1 MKKRPLNTQN
11 RNSMEKNLPPLTATS
26 KTTINN
32 NKESLQIHTRRK
44 GLPLGPDS
52 LLWKYFD
59 YRMTLV
65 PGTGIKQLMMRD
77 IDAGVDQ
84 HSIFFDEIIERTY
97 RSMQQIGGTVFDKE
111 KGKEV
116 GKRIRDRHVNIKGI
130 NSLGE
135 RYHALN
141 PKLWSDTHI
150 TFADAVYQVAERFD
164 GNGLNDVEREVLWLE
179 MITWY
184 QQYGV
189 SDRYL
194 PRNYAEYKK
203 RSDEMAEEYI
213 LTSTAKR
220 ALEYAIKGTLPRP
233 NVIPAQFWS
242 LLDIPL
248 KPTANFL
255 GAIVISG
262 LPEKV
267 REKYKDEIPYSDTD
281 KFLVDTLERT
291 VKKVDWEKVPGWIR
305 YPDDAY
311 QAFRR
316 EGQYRGLSDEVYN
329 IGSTAIKNTCSAL
342 DGLLGNARLITK
354 KFKQ

>member
-1 MKKRPLNTQN
+1 MNPRDISIDHSISTPRN
-11 RNSMEKNLPPLTATS
+11 REY
-26 KTTINN
+26 
-32 NKESLQIHTRRK
+32 IHTIRR
-44 GLPLGPDS
+44 GAPLGPGS

-59 YRMTLV
+59 YRVSLV
-65 PGTGIKQLMMRD
+65 PATGIKQLMMLD
-77 IDAGVDQ
+77 IDAGVSQ
-84 HSIFFDEIIERTY
+84 HSQFFDEIIERTY
-97 RSMQQIGGTVFDKE
+97 RSMQQIGGTVFDNA
-111 KGKEV
+111 KGKEI
-116 GKRIRDRHVNIKGI
+116 GIRIRDRHINIKGI
-130 NSLGE
+130 NSVGE
-135 RYHALN
+135 WYHALN

-164 GNGLNDVEREVLWLE
+164 GNGLNDVEREILWLE

-194 PRNYAEYKK
+194 PRNYIEYKQ
-203 RSDEMAEEYI
+203 RSDEMSEEYI

-242 LLDIPL
+242 LLNVPL

-281 KFLVDTLERT
+281 KFAVDTLEYA
-291 VKKVDWEKVPGWIR
+291 VKKMDWEKVPGWIR
-305 YPDDAY
+305 YPEDAY

-316 EGQYRGLSDEVYN
+316 EGYYRGISDGVYN
-329 IGSTAIKNTCSAL
+329 IGSRAIRDTCSTL
-342 DGLLGNARLITK
+342 DSLLGNARLMSKSFTK
-354 KFKQ
+354 LIQD

>member
-1 MKKRPLNTQN
+1 MNPRDIFIDHSISNP
-11 RNSMEKNLPPLTATS
+11 RER
-26 KTTINN
+26 
-32 NKESLQIHTRRK
+32 EYIHSIRR
-44 GLPLGPDS
+44 GAPLGPDS

-65 PGTGIKQLMMRD
+65 PATGIKQLMMQD

-84 HSIFFDEIIERTY
+84 HSKFFDEIIERTY
-97 RSMQQIGGTVFDKE
+97 RSMRQISGTVFDKK

-116 GKRIRDRHVNIKGI
+116 GKRIRDRHLNIKGV
-130 NSLGE
+130 NSSGN

-164 GNGLNDVEREVLWLE
+164 GNGLNDVEREILWLE

-194 PRNYAEYKK
+194 PRNYTEYKQ
-203 RSDEMAEEYI
+203 RSDEMAEEYV

-220 ALEYAIKGTLPRP
+220 ALAYAIKGDIPRP
-233 NVIPAQFWS
+233 NVIPAPLWS
-242 LLDIPL
+242 ILNVPL

-262 LPEKV
+262 LPEQV
-267 REKYKDEIPYSDTD
+267 REKYKNDIPYSDTD
-281 KFLVDTLERT
+281 TFLVDTFEHS
-291 VKKVDWEKVPGWIR
+291 VKMVDWDKVPGWIR

-316 EGQYRGLSDEVYN
+316 EGHYRGLSDEIYT
-329 IGSTAIKNTCSAL
+329 IGSIAIKDTCGML
-342 DGLLGNARLITK
+342 DGLFGNTRLMTK
-354 KFKQ
+354 NFKR